1 MSREGRFKHT
11 IRRGAPTYRHVP
23 DFVPPVPHR
32 RIQIQL
38 EDTAEPR
45 NPVVRRKDMFVS
57 ADAFDP
63 GDSLKNDASLL
74 NNHGLPDRSV
84 QPKQVALHQRRFE
97 EDDSNDSQDDTVSLP
112 GMSPSGSLLSIDES
126 RLQRNMELK
135 KQDKNSSKTQ
145 AWRTD
150 WHKNH
155 MAAISGEKFDLLLKM
170 CPDFRGCKSN
180 MAAFVLI
187 KEVLDTN
194 GNSCDHYKVV
204 ALGTGASSCQ
214 KWLCY
219 NGTMVHDCHAI
230 VIARRALLRF
240 LYKQLLLFFDN
251 DPKKNEI
258 SIFEA
263 SPVKHQLQLKPKHSI
278 HLYANQSPDGAA
290 KHFYFDTKAANW
302 TSMKLQYHAKGV
314 LIPVVYL
321 EPSMWAS
328 KVCCMTASDKLC
340 RWTVTGIQGAL
351 LSHFIQPLYI
361 TSVVLGGQKL
371 SNGDMSNIINK
382 RLGEGWEELLASPFR
397 KKNIHFICGAQ
408 VGPGLS
414 SANNHLSINWSL
426 GDSDIEVLDSSK
438 GRIIERSPSM
448 SGPGFSSRLCKR
460 ALYCYFRKVAM
471 LGGHSDLLDLPTYHS
486 VKVDAETYQAAKEVV
501 KQQFVNNHAGVWASK
516 RMVDLFSV

>member
-145 AWRTD
+145 
-150 WHKNH
+150 
-155 MAAISGEKFDLLLKM
+155 
-170 CPDFRGCKSN
+170 
-180 MAAFVLI
+180 
-187 KEVLDTN
+187 EVLDTN